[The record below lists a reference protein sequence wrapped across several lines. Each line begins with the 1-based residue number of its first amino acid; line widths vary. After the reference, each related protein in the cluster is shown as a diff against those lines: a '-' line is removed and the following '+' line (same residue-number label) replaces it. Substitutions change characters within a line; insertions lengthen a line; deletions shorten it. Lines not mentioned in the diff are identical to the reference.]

1 MSSTSFERGKGMEEL
16 RTKILDYIED
26 NARVST
32 KELAVLIGEDEAAVE
47 EEISRME
54 KENIICG
61 YNSMINWDKVG
72 VEKVTALIEVRVTPQ
87 RGMGFD
93 NVAKMIYEYPE
104 VNSVYLISGGFD
116 LMVTIEGMT
125 LKEVSS
131 FVSDKLSP
139 MESVL
144 STKTNFILKRYK
156 DHRIIMTEEKE
167 DEREMV
173 SF

>member
-1 MSSTSFERGKGMEEL
+1 MSSTRFERGKGMEEL

>member
-1 MSSTSFERGKGMEEL
+1 MNEL
-16 RTKILDYIED
+16 RTKILNYIED
-26 NARVST
+26 NARVSAS
-32 KELAVLIGEDEAAVE
+32 ELSILIGEDESAVE
-47 EEISRME
+47 KEIALME
-54 KENIICG
+54 KENIISG
-61 YNSMINWDKVG
+61 YNTMINWDKVG

-87 RGMGFD
+87 SGMGFD

-104 VNSVYLISGGFD
+104 VDSVYLISGGFD

-125 LKEVSS
+125 LKEVAS

-139 MESVL
+139 MDSVL

-156 DHRIIMTEEKE
+156 DHRIIMTEEKG